1 MKALRTRWTEL
12 HTSSVL
18 LSLSAATA
26 GGAAL
31 TGAGGARLVVLALIP
46 VTACAG
52 TLVDGF
58 LGLGVGVLGATAS
71 AVAVRETGGW
81 RPTAFPTLLTL
92 VLSLVLVGWVAGL
105 LGGSARRLQ
114 ATLRRG
120 RPADVRPAL
129 SSLGLVDADLAA
141 LRADEEITRARRHRR
156 PLAAIA
162 IRLDPRADIS
172 PDQAQAAL
180 RCLSRHLEHRLRRS
194 DAPFALDEATV
205 AALLPETDALGLAAL
220 EASLPA
226 SVRDLVLRDRADR
239 SVVPVGRVGD
249 LVVRGVL
256 LTEEHTDGAGL
267 LEDLRD
273 ALTAAPLPHGVV
285 PLGLARTTS

>member
-1 MKALRTRWTEL
+1 MRALRTRWTEL
-12 HTSSVL
+12 HTGSVL

-31 TGAGGARLVVLALIP
+31 TGGGGARLVVLALVP

-52 TLVDGF
+52 VLGDGF

-71 AVAVRETGGW
+71 AVAIRETGGW

-129 SSLGLVDADLAA
+129 SSLGLVDSDVAA

-156 PLAAIA
+156 PLAAVA
-162 IRLDPRADIS
+162 IRLEPRPDSS
-172 PDQAQAAL
+172 PDQARAAL

-194 DAPFALDEATV
+194 DAPFALDETTV
-205 AALLPETDALGLAAL
+205 AALLPETDALGLMAL

-226 SVRDLVLRDRADR
+226 SVRGLVLRDHADR
-239 SVVPVGRVGD
+239 GVIPVGQVGD

-256 LTEEHTDGAGL
+256 LAEEHPDGAAL
-267 LEDLRD
+267 LD
-273 ALTAAPLPHGVV
+273 ALHGALGTAPPRVGATAAGPVR
-285 PLGLARTTS
+285 ATS